1 MAGDTRTGITLQT
14 LDTKKFDHGLIL
26 DQTPAPG
33 FDIPDPETCD
43 VPRLLALVS
52 ERGAEMLVNAIRNR
66 IFVPPLKHID
76 QSSLEAG
83 RPLRHAPKITPQDRH
98 VDWSSWNWDKIR
110 RYQRV
115 VGPLWNTAAVSNG
128 FPVSRIPL
136 ERKRVI
142 ITKMEALD
150 PTAAGIL
157 PSDVEPGLPFA
168 TSDCD
173 PKEGGI
179 YVFTHDGTSVL
190 IEEMKV
196 QGERAAPAYRAAL
209 KAKLIPPLPA
219 EVSFCRFHE
228 PLL

>member
-1 MAGDTRTGITLQT
+1 MAGDTKMGITIQT
-14 LDTKKFDHGLIL
+14 MDTKKFDYGLIL

-43 VPRLLALVS
+43 VSRLLGLVS

-66 IFVPPLKHID
+66 IFIPPLKPAV
-76 QSSLEAG
+76 QPSLETVA
-83 RPLRHAPKITPQDRH
+83 PLRHAPKITPEDRH
-98 VDWSSWNWDKIR
+98 IDWSSWDWEKIR

-128 FPVSRIPL
+128 SPDSTMPS

-150 PTAAGIL
+150 PTAAGIA
-157 PSDVEPGLPFA
+157 PSDVEPGRPFA

-179 YVFTHDGTSVL
+179 YVFTNDGTLVL

-209 KAKLIPPLPA
+209 KAKLIPPLPT
-219 EVSFCRFHE
+219 ESSFCTFHA